1 MKIAVVGGA
10 GAMAKAVVKDLVE
23 SRGVS
28 EVLLVDIND
37 MESNRFA
44 DELRRKPGIKVKVS
58 TAKVDVF
65 DQEKLVKAIKGSDAA
80 IDTTHQDCGVA
91 AARGIIDAAVNGCA
105 LGSSHTIAR
114 EILKLDDRAKERGVT
129 FLVNAG
135 VFPGATGITAKYL
148 ANKLNQAEDVHLSMV
163 IFRPIALTPALA
175 DLFISFLPGEGLVYA
190 NGILKKTPPFSGRE
204 EIEYPEPFGRQVIYN
219 ITSCDPLTIPMA
231 IKGVKNV
238 CVKATYYPD
247 YTEMLR
253 IFYDVGMLSKKH
265 IQLHG
270 QQIVP
275 AEVLKELLVRR
286 PVEKGREI
294 VRFIQRVKVTGVK
307 NGAKME
313 HTILMPFLPFEGE
326 QEDPETRATGEPGS
340 IIVQTLAR
348 GGIKKKGIMGAESC
362 IDPEEFMKEWSKRQ
376 GVEINETCRVSMN
389 M

>member
-1 MKIAVVGGA
+1 MKIAVIGGA

-23 SRGVS
+23 SRGVD

-37 MESNRFA
+37 KESNRFA
-44 DELRRKPGIKVKVS
+44 DELREKPEFNVKVS

-65 DQEKLVKAIKGSDAA
+65 DEEKLVRAIKGSDAA

-91 AARGIIDAAVNGCA
+91 VARGIIDARVNGCA

-114 EILKLDDRAKERGVT
+114 EILKLDKQAKERGVT

-148 ANKLNQAEDVHLSMV
+148 ANKLDQVEDVHLSMV

-175 DLFISFLPGEGLVYA
+175 DLFISFLPGEGLVYE
-190 NGILKKTPPFSGRE
+190 NGMLKKMPPFSGRE

-253 IFYDVGMLSKKH
+253 IFYDVGLLSKKT
-265 IQLHG
+265 IQVHG
-270 QQIVP
+270 QQVVP

-286 PVEKGREI
+286 PVEKGREV
-294 VRFIQRVKVTGVK
+294 VRFIQRVKVAGMK
-307 NGAKME
+307 NGTKME
-313 HTILMPFLPFEGE
+313 YTILMPFLPFEGE
-326 QEDPETRATGEPGS
+326 REDPETRATGEPGS

-348 GGIKKKGIMGAESC
+348 GGIKKKGVKGAESC
-362 IDPEEFMKEWSKRQ
+362 IAPEEFMEEWSKRQ
-376 GVEINETCRVSMN
+376 GVEINEICRVSMN